1 MKEELPEWINDKFC
15 ESLSKQGFNFRILNI
30 NGEFYIL
37 IWKNS
42 LEEEVNIRDEV
53 LSKPIFSRKP

>member
-1 MKEELPEWINDKFC
+1 MKEELPDWINDKLY

-37 IWKNS
+37 LWKKT
-42 LEEEVNIRDEV
+42 LEEEVNIEEEV
-53 LSKPIFSRKP
+53 STKPTFSKKP